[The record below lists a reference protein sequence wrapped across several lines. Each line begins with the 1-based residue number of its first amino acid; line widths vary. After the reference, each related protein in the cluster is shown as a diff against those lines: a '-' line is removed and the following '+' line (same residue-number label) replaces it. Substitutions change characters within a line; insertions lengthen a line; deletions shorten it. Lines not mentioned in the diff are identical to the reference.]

1 MTTYTTVYV
10 TPPWGVFSKV
20 DCSTTKRVRHHRKI
34 RLRKAL
40 GEKFPTP
47 VFWAPALQVSIIIA
61 VDIST
66 MENRP
71 RVQGGGMYTVGYVLP
86 RTRYYCCTSSCA
98 L

>member
-40 GEKFPTP
+40 GSRREVPNAGLLGTGTT
-47 VFWAPALQVSIIIA
+47 SI
-61 VDIST
+61 
-66 MENRP
+66 
-71 RVQGGGMYTVGYVLP
+71 
-86 RTRYYCCTSSCA
+86 YYNCCGHFDHGKSA
-98 L
+98 